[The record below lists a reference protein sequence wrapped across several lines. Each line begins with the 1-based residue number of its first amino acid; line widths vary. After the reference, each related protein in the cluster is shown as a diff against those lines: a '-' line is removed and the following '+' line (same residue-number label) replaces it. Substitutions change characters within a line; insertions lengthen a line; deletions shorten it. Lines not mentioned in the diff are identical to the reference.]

1 MSDCR
6 GSLAGTEALVIIH
19 RAEGRKGDRRVTK
32 SVSGMQGP
40 WGEGEGAVAMRR
52 RSRPDDLWAGGE
64 LGLEA

>member
-1 MSDCR
+1 M
-6 GSLAGTEALVIIH
+6 VIIH

-64 LGLEA
+64 LGLGA